1 MTAFSF
7 CRSWGELSFAKMA
20 AAISLLSSLEMAM
33 IQELLEPNP
42 KDFFEESPS

>member
-1 MTAFSF
+1 
-7 CRSWGELSFAKMA
+7 MA

-42 KDFFEESPS
+42 KDLFEESTS